1 VLRRAEPALRHAE
14 RCLAVCREHGLAGFD
29 LAFAYE
35 ALARAH
41 AVAGGTAQVSDF
53 LRLAEQEG
61 RDIAEDDDR
70 KILLDDLQTIRFSPD
85 KT

>member
-1 VLRRAEPALRHAE
+1 MRHAE
-14 RCLAVCREHGLAGFD
+14 LCLALCRERGLGGFD

-41 AVAGGTAQVSDF
+41 AVAGLTAQANDF
-53 LRLAEQEG
+53 LGLAEQAG

-70 KILLDDLQTIRFSPD
+70 KILFDDLQTIRLSPD